1 MTTTTPSA
9 TVVSVTQSNPQRDYQ
24 IAWTA
29 TFLFFVAFYA
39 LIVPLP
45 RYLTGIGLPDWQVGL
60 VLGATAIAS
69 LLTRPISGVLTDRFG
84 HKRMMLI
91 GAISLTIGAIG
102 VILTTQVVLLFT
114 LRILQSLGYVIFT
127 TAGNALVGQLA
138 TPEERSQKIAYFGL
152 AANFAMTMTPGAMDN
167 LLPLIGLSTAFWLA
181 GGIAAGAG
189 ILTRTLRYQAPLEQS
204 SSQPLSLSTFWRFP
218 QQLWLSMVVAALFGA
233 GFGAYFQYFAVLLDR
248 RHIPSA
254 AVFAT
259 YGLSIIVTRLL
270 FGRYLDRIGFARVLV
285 AAALIMTV
293 GLVIAAY
300 GFSLPMLILAA
311 ALIATGGG
319 FFHPMLI
326 AHHVTMLP
334 TRPGWAVACFYFG
347 FDLGIGGG
355 AWILGTALDLAGLEA
370 LFWTAAVLTLA
381 TLCFIP
387 ALARQRVAALAGQ
400 TT

>member
-1 MTTTTPSA
+1 MTSTTTSA
-9 TVVSVTQSNPQRDYQ
+9 TSGTSVVQVTSQRDYL
-24 IAWTA
+24 IAWAA
-29 TFLFFVAFYA
+29 TFLFFIAYYA

-45 RYLTGIGLPDWQVGL
+45 RYLTGLGLPDWEVGL

-69 LLTRPISGVLTDRFG
+69 LVTRPISGVLTDRFG
-84 HKRMMLI
+84 HKRMLLL

-102 VILTTQVVLLFT
+102 VVLTAQVAALFT
-114 LRILQSLGYVIFT
+114 LRILQALGYVIFT

-138 TPEERSQKIAYFGL
+138 TPAERSQKIAYFGL
-152 AANFAMTMTPGAMDN
+152 AANFAMTMTPGATDL
-167 LLPLIGLSTAFWLA
+167 LLPLIGLTTAFWLSGGMAASA
-181 GGIAAGAG
+181 GVM
-189 ILTRTLRYQAPLEQS
+189 TRALQYTAPTAQATARPFALGE
-204 SSQPLSLSTFWRFP
+204 FWRFP
-218 QQLWLSMVVAALFGA
+218 RQLWLSMLVSALFGA
-233 GFGAYFQYFAVLLDR
+233 GFGAYFQYFAVLLER
-248 RHIPSA
+248 RSIPA
-254 AVFAT
+254 PAVFAA

-285 AAALIMTV
+285 AAALIMVV

-326 AHHVTMLP
+326 AHHVTLLP
-334 TRPGWAVACFYFG
+334 ERPGWAVACFYFG

-355 AWILGTALDLAGLEA
+355 AWILGAALDLSGLTA
-370 LFWTAAVLTLA
+370 LYLTAAVLTLA

-387 ALARQRVAALAGQ
+387 ALARQRRLALGEE
-400 TT
+400 